1 MVGLPNIQQKKLNI
15 FLIMI
20 MPMQTKS
27 QRDQSGQPEDKYLKE
42 PMRAQSK
49 NKQTAEARENAGD
62 QFAIGCGYSSDW
74 LRRLHELSRPIYDKC
89 FFCDKREKMRGR

>member
-1 MVGLPNIQQKKLNI
+1 MVGLPNTQQKKLNI

-49 NKQTAEARENAGD
+49 LLKRGKTRVTNLPVVV
-62 QFAIGCGYSSDW
+62 AIHLIG
-74 LRRLHELSRPIYDKC
+74 
-89 FFCDKREKMRGR
+89 